1 MKPQLK
7 AALHATVVFVGLSV
21 IYWRFRG
28 QPWTWSRLVGLALA
42 VPGFLLWMTARFQ
55 LGKSFA
61 VRAKAQELVTRGLYS
76 RIRNPIYVFGYV
88 CLAGLLLW
96 IGRPQWLLIFVVLVP
111 LQVLRARKEARVLEE
126 KFGEAYRQYRR
137 QTWF

>member
-1 MKPQLK
+1 MKPDLK
-7 AALHATVVFVGLSV
+7 ALLHATFAFVGLCA
-21 IYWRFRG
+21 IYWWFRD
-28 QPWTWSRLVGLALA
+28 QAWTWSRRAGLILV

-76 RIRNPIYVFGYV
+76 RIRNPIYFFG
-88 CLAGLLLW
+88 AIFMASFLLL
-96 IGRPQWLLIFVVLVP
+96 IGRPAWLLILLVLVP
-111 LQVLRARKEARVLEE
+111 LQAMRARKEARVLEE
-126 KFGEAYRQYRR
+126 RFGEAYRRYRS